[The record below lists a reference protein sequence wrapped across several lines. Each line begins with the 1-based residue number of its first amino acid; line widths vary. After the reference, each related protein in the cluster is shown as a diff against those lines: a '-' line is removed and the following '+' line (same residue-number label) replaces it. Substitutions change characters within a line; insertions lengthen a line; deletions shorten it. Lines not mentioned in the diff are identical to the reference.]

1 MLQFK
6 EIKVRF
12 LSHCHYHVFI
22 KASTASLC
30 NRRSEIRKRQTWK
43 WRKKCWLLKLW
54 KFDLVAIE
62 NKHRSLCLCIY
73 VLKTTDQHSLTWH
86 GWNVIVS
93 FLKTKKIQK
102 EPRMDSKRPYKQTKC
117 FLVPLVAS
125 VGILET
131 LSTLAQKLP
140 GLRILA
146 RYFRGNKGRINWTTC
161 FDNIADW
168 VCTLR
173 LSACFF
179 FHFIYVFR
187 SGQLLKS

>member
-1 MLQFK
+1 MGRGTVPLFNK
-6 EIKVRF
+6 R
-12 LSHCHYHVFI
+12 S
-22 KASTASLC
+22 
-30 NRRSEIRKRQTWK
+30 RRRKRKRQIK
-43 WRKKCWLLKLW
+43 LREDEVSPLKALKIW
-54 KFDLVAIE
+54 ACNYR

-73 VLKTTDQHSLTWH
+73 VLKTSDQHSLTWH
-86 GWNVIVS
+86 WWNVIVS

-102 EPRMDSKRPYKQTKC
+102 EPRMDSRRPYKQTFF

-179 FHFIYVFR
+179 FILYMYLDQGN
-187 SGQLLKS
+187 S